1 VKLYYSTYGM
11 KGLDLFEALPRLRDM
26 GYEGMEIAVT
36 PGWPT
41 EPALLDAAARRR
53 LSALLRELAFPTPV
67 LMALLS
73 PCVQGEDRP
82 TALDQFRA
90 TFELGRDLRQDGG
103 RFVVSTTLGGK
114 PAWED
119 GRETI
124 ADLLLEL
131 ADIAAGYDALVAVEP
146 HAGDDFETPEKAAWL
161 MERTGHEHLGL
172 NFDYSHFL
180 VEGFGLQHSIDL
192 NLDYAFH
199 NHIKSGY
206 KDAAGQVRYLLPGD
220 GDLDVFEFFRAMRA
234 GGWDSY
240 ICPEVTGQIW
250 TLDDYDP
257 WATAQRCFDV
267 LSGARQA
274 TA

>member
-1 VKLYYSTYGM
+1 MKLYYSTYGM
-11 KGLDLFEALPRLRDM
+11 KSLDIFEALPRLRDM
-26 GYEGMEIAVT
+26 GFEGMEIAVT

-41 EPALLDAAARRR
+41 EPALLDADARRR
-53 LSALLRELAFPTPV
+53 LSALLRELAFPTPA

-73 PCVQGEDRP
+73 PCVQGQGRP
-82 TALDQFRA
+82 AALDQFRA
-90 TFELGRDLRQDGG
+90 TFELGRDLRQDAD

-161 MERTGHEHLGL
+161 MERTSHEHLGL

-192 NLDYAFH
+192 NLEYAFH

-206 KDAAGQVRYLLPGD
+206 KDADGRVRYLLPGD
-220 GDLDVFEFFRAMRA
+220 GDLDVVEFFRAMRA
-234 GGWDSY
+234 AGWDSY

-267 LSGARQA
+267 LAGARQA